1 MSERPRSYT
10 ATQTKLIKG
19 RARAYFYRT
28 QADARAYSYD
38 RPEDPPHHFGWKDL
52 AALIFDY
59 TKVRMNGDTLRAIVE
74 GQISRGK
81 RRSGGPQ
88 NIAALA
94 SFLTHP
100 EIKALEL
107 EDLDEPEIPY
117 LFAMQLLEFLRLDED
132 SELVLPPPTLEG
144 AYRAVCRSD
153 DGISDIFLEIT
164 LSKDGRLVHLEES
177 SATYKNT
184 NADPADLSYEEKKRH
199 LWRRHKCKGWGVFT
213 PEENI
218 IGFMKR
224 LSRYGGNQYYN
235 LTANIPRLS
244 SGSPV
249 QRLVLHAH
257 DDPYCEDAYN
267 ERWLGEVHRN
277 VMQYNLRHFVKAP
290 ESDVEAEEES

>member
-1 MSERPRSYT
+1 VSERPRSYT
-10 ATQTKLIKG
+10 ATQTKLIK
-19 RARAYFYRT
+19 RRVHAYFYT
-28 QADARAYSYD
+28 KQEEARAYSYETGTPY
-38 RPEDPPHHFGWKDL
+38 RFSWKEL
-52 AALIFDY
+52 ADLIFDY
-59 TKVRMNGDTLRAIVE
+59 TKVRMKGDTLRAIVE
-74 GQISRGK
+74 GQISRG
-81 RRSGGPQ
+81 RHRGGGPR

-100 EIKALEL
+100 DIKGLEL

-132 SELVLPPPTLEG
+132 GELALPPATLGG

-164 LSKDGRLVHLEES
+164 LSHDGRLVHLEES
-177 SATYKNT
+177 SATYRNT
-184 NADPADLSYEEKKRH
+184 NADPADLSDAEKKRH
-199 LWRRHKCKGWGVFT
+199 LWRQHKCKGWGVFT

-244 SGSPV
+244 SESPV

-257 DDPYCEDAYN
+257 DDPYFEDTYS
-267 ERWLGEVHRN
+267 ERWLEEVHRD
-277 VMQYNLRHFVKAP
+277 VLRHNLRNFVRVTDTDA
-290 ESDVEAEEES
+290 EAEVP